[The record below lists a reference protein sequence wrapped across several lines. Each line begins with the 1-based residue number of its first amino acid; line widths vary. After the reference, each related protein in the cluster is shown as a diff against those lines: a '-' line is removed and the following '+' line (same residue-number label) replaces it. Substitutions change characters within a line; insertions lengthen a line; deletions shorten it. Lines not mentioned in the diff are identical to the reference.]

1 MPITNRLLGGFVY
14 AYAFQLRQRHGQ
26 SPALPLRVH
35 KHVMLTVFFWSRA
48 GNSYDFSPL
57 QR

>member
-1 MPITNRLLGGFVY
+1 
-14 AYAFQLRQRHGQ
+14 
-26 SPALPLRVH
+26 LRVH